1 MSVKNQFIFST
12 GDCKLSCP
20 KKSVSTGELAT
31 DCLESSCC
39 RDWGVRKARSNEG
52 ILQDMAVLAKL

>member
-1 MSVKNQFIFST
+1 M
-12 GDCKLSCP
+12 SCP

-52 ILQDMAVLAKL
+52 VLEDIAVLAKL